1 MYKNIK
7 IVKQGK
13 YKVFMKRDNF
23 LKFLHGHKVN
33 ISKVLKYNF
42 IKKK

>member
-13 YKVFMKRDNF
+13 YKVFMKRDHAF
-23 LKFLHGHKVN
+23 LK
-33 ISKVLKYNF
+33 ISAWA
-42 IKKK
+42 